1 MEAARQDRMEDV
13 KEEDDVDIDLTD
25 PDVDKAATKI
35 QSAFKG
41 RQARLKVEAMKKT
54 TIDNAVEEVEAG
66 AK

>member
-1 MEAARQDRMEDV
+1 MEAAGKDRMEDV

-41 RQARLKVEAMKKT
+41 RKARLQVGAMKKT
-54 TIDNAVEEVEAG
+54 MIEDA
-66 AK
+66 